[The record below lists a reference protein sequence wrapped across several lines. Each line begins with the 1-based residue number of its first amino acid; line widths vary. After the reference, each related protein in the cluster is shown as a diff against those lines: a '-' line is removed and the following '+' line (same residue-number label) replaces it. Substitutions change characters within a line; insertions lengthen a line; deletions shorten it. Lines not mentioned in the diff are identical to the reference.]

1 MRKITKIL
9 SGLFLIT
16 VFGVSITFSYFNTV
30 PVSIAF
36 GNWQLSPQPVSV
48 WIIGAFVAGGSIGLL
63 LGLGN
68 FRQLKSRTEIRRLRK
83 QIKAARQEVS

>member
-9 SGLFLIT
+9 SGFFLIT
-16 VFGVSITFSYFNTV
+16 VFGVSTTFSYFNTV

-36 GNWQLSPQPVSV
+36 GNWQLSAQPVSV

-63 LGLGN
+63 LGLGI
-68 FRQLKSRTEIRRLRK
+68 FRQLKSRAEIRRLRK
-83 QIKAARQEVS
+83 QLKAAKQEVG

>member
-9 SGLFLIT
+9 SGFFLIT
-16 VFGVSITFSYFNTV
+16 VFGVSTTFSYFNTV
-30 PVSIAF
+30 PVSIVF

-63 LGLGN
+63 LGLGI

-83 QIKAARQEVS
+83 QLKAAKQEVS